1 MKKIYQHPSCTIVRI
16 QSHQLLADSTYKVA
30 NYESGGEENLGDV
43 PPPSHA
49 KANSNSV
56 NWDDDWNK

>member
-1 MKKIYQHPSCTIVRI
+1 MKKIYQHPSCLIVRI

-30 NYESGGEENLGDV
+30 NYESGGTENLGDA
-43 PPPSHA
+43 PSSSA
-49 KANSNSV
+49 KANTNSV

>member
-1 MKKIYQHPSCTIVRI
+1 MKKIYQHPSCTIVLI

-30 NYESGGEENLGDV
+30 NYESGGTENLGDA
-43 PPPSHA
+43 PSHA
-49 KANSNSV
+49 KANTNSV